1 MRPIPFT
8 KLPFRFFFLLF
19 WCSQVVRAQ
28 TKPNFDIFQI
38 LPKDHVISSF
48 SGFPCATF
56 TFTGRQA
63 KVVKPVK
70 PAKNFPW
77 IWRARFWGH
86 EPQAD
91 SALLARGFHVVYCDV
106 AELYGNAQAVDI
118 WNQYY
123 DFLRSAGLSPKV
135 ALEGFSRG
143 GVYAYNWAIANPEKV
158 ACVYADAPV
167 LDLKSWPGGKGRGP
181 GSKKDWEVFKQDYNL
196 KTEEEAMLFKGS
208 PLDNVEK
215 IVKGGY
221 PMLHVCGDADE
232 VVPMEENTDLFEQ
245 RVKELGGK
253 ITVFHKPGIGHHP
266 HSLKN
271 PTPIVSF
278 ILEATGYEK

>member
-1 MRPIPFT
+1 MIFY
-8 KLPFRFFFLLF
+8 KIILCLFYLFLCSTSTLF
-19 WCSQVVRAQ
+19 AQSQA
-28 TKPNFDIFQI
+28 NFDVFQA
-38 LPKDHVISSF
+38 LPKSQEISSF
-48 SGFPCATF
+48 CGFPCTTF
-56 TFTGRQA
+56 NFNGRQA
-63 KVVKPVK
+63 KVVKPAK
-70 PAKNFPW
+70 AAKNFPW

-91 SALLARGFHVVYCDV
+91 SILLTHGFHVVYCDV
-106 AELYGNAQAVDI
+106 TELYGNAHAIEI
-118 WNQYY
+118 WNKFY
-123 DFLRSAGLSPKV
+123 DFLHSAGLSSKV
-135 ALEGFSRG
+135 VLEGFSRG

-181 GSKKDWEVFKQDYNL
+181 GSKNDWEIFKQDYNL
-196 KTEEEAMLFKGS
+196 KTEEEAMQFKGS

-232 VVPMEENTDLFEQ
+232 VVPMEENTDLFEK

-253 ITVFHKPGIGHHP
+253 ITVIHKPGIGHHP
-266 HSLKN
+266 HSLKD